1 MSHNSSKQEESKIA
15 PAMAALTKRKPIR
28 RDSNMSLRSKVKLV
42 SSLVISIFLY
52 AYESGIFI
60 AR

>member
-1 MSHNSSKQEESKIA
+1 MSHNSSKQEESRIA
-15 PAMAALTKRKPIR
+15 QATAALTKRKPIR
-28 RDSNMSLRSKVKLV
+28 RDSNMSLGSKVKLV

-52 AYESGIFI
+52 AYESGIFT